1 MSEMR
6 TQLVETATSLLL
18 DGTATVETFADAG
31 FGQLLVAEADGGF
44 GGDWGDAVEVLRL
57 VGFHQPRLDITTL
70 IVGDAGVAQE
80 DGDYALAT
88 TALIGGA
95 LARALEL
102 AIDHANT
109 RVQFGKPL
117 GKQQAVQQA
126 LALMA
131 EEVAAVAV
139 AAQAAAKARDTGDAA
154 FEIGCAKLRA
164 NRAAGVGGAIAHQ
177 VHGAI
182 GFTQDYPLHHYT
194 AKLVEW
200 RSAYGNDAHWAEQV
214 GAFALA
220 QGGTGLWREITR
232 RSDGR

>member
-6 TQLVETATSLLL
+6 TQLVETATALLA
-18 DGTATVETFADAG
+18 DGTATIEAFAEAG
-31 FGQLLVAEADGGF
+31 FGQLLTPEAEGGF
-44 GGDWGDAVEVLRL
+44 GGDWGDSAEVLRL
-57 VGFHQPRLDITTL
+57 VGFHQPRLDVASL
-70 IVGDAGVAQE
+70 IVGHSE
-80 DGDYALAT
+80 LDGALAT

-95 LARALEL
+95 LQRALEL

-117 GKQQAVQQA
+117 GKQQAVQQS

-139 AAQAAAKARDTGDAA
+139 AAQAAAKARDAGDAA

-164 NRAAGVGGAIAHQ
+164 NRAAGIGGAIAHQ

-200 RSAYGNDAHWAEQV
+200 RSAHGNDAYWAEQV
-214 GAFALA
+214 GRFALER
-220 QGGTGLWREITR
+220 GGAGLWTEITR
-232 RSDGR
+232 RSDAL

>member
-6 TQLVETATSLLL
+6 TQLVETATALLS
-18 DGTATVETFADAG
+18 DGTATVDAFSEAG
-31 FGQLLVAEADGGF
+31 FGLLLTSEADGGF

-57 VGFHQPRLDITTL
+57 VGFYQPRLDVAGL
-70 IVGDAGVAQE
+70 MVGDATHE
-80 DGDYALAT
+80 RALAT

-95 LARALEL
+95 LQRALEL
-102 AIDHANT
+102 SIEHANT

-139 AAQAAAKARDTGDAA
+139 ASQAAAKARDSGDAA

-164 NRAAGVGGAIAHQ
+164 NKAAGIGGAIAHQ

-194 AKLVEW
+194 AKLIEW
-200 RSAYGNDAHWAEQV
+200 RSAYGHDAYWAGVV
-214 GAFALA
+214 GEFAL
-220 QGGTGLWREITR
+220 GFSGLELWQEVTR
-232 RSDGR
+232 RSDCL